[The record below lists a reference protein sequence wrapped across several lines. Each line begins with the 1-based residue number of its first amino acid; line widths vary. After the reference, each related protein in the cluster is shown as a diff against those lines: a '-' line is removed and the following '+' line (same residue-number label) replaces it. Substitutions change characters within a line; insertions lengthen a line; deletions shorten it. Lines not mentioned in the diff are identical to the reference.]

1 MLLCVVLVTVRLG
14 QMAVDETYQAPGP
27 LPATAD
33 LVIPPGGTAGAAV
46 VLRQAGAIRYA
57 FAFRAAAWFTR
68 GQGPLRAGEFLIP
81 ARSSIQEI
89 LTILRFGA
97 PVEHQVTIPEGLT
110 GAQIA
115 AILNAAPAATG
126 RVTPP
131 PDGTVLPQTYDYL
144 YGTRRSKILLR
155 AETAM
160 TIALADDWAGRD
172 RRIDL
177 ASSYQA
183 LVLAAIVQQESPLQG
198 ELPEIAA
205 VYENRLALGMK
216 LQADPTVIYAATEG
230 AASGGAPISRAQLA
244 NPSPYNTYVHPGL
257 PPGPICAP
265 GIAAIEAVL
274 HPAATR
280 ALFFVATGTGG
291 HVFAETFPQ
300 QLSNIKKYRR
310 AMKD

>member
-1 MLLCVVLVTVRLG
+1 
-14 QMAVDETYQAPGP
+14 
-27 LPATAD
+27 
-33 LVIPPGGTAGAAV
+33 
-46 VLRQAGAIRYA
+46 
-57 FAFRAAAWFTR
+57 
-68 GQGPLRAGEFLIP
+68 LIP